1 VVAPPLYLPYVT
13 TEAEAL
19 QIAKNM
25 VANYAQ
31 YMNATQDLEL
41 VNCVIQPLDKVK
53 YSTGLRYAKKTACS
67 KINAHNRTGLTEGL
81 VRRSVTDLSTKGWTE
96 KLETCA
102 PPTET
107 AADDS
112 GTTTT
117 TTATP
122 TSQEQTESSKV
133 QTYGQPTYAWTKDGY
148 NFYFLR
154 QDLYDQAE
162 AELHDRG
169 ETQQTN
175 SWMYINPETYDPNAD
190 PSTWEIAYYGQEEV
204 PPAGWKMVERWDSTT
219 SPGDVDTNINAFHF

>member
-102 PPTET
+102 PLLLRC
-107 AADDS
+107 S
-112 GTTTT
+112 M
-117 TTATP
+117 
-122 TSQEQTESSKV
+122 SLL
-133 QTYGQPTYAWTKDGY
+133 YA
-148 NFYFLR
+148 
-154 QDLYDQAE
+154 
-162 AELHDRG
+162 
-169 ETQQTN
+169 
-175 SWMYINPETYDPNAD
+175 PCC
-190 PSTWEIAYYGQEEV
+190 
-204 PPAGWKMVERWDSTT
+204 
-219 SPGDVDTNINAFHF
+219 